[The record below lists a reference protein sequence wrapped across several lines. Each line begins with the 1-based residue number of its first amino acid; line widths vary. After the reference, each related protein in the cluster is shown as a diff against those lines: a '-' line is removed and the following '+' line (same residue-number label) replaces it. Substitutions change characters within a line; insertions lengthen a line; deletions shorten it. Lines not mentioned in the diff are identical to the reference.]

1 MSEIKRILDQM
12 DRAFAGEAWHGPSLM
27 QLLGGINAEDAAE
40 HPIHGAHSIWE
51 LVNHIGAW
59 KTIVQH
65 RAAGEAVKDV
75 TAEQDWPPPFEVT
88 EVAWTRAIED
98 LKESHGRL
106 RGVVEGL
113 DDDHL
118 RQKAPGEEYSIY
130 FMVHGL
136 VQHDLY
142 HAGQIAILK
151 KALG

>member
-27 QLLGGINAEDAAE
+27 QLLGGITSEDAAE

-51 LVNHIGAW
+51 LVNHIAAW

-75 TAEQDWPPPFEVT
+75 TAAQDWPLPFEVT
-88 EVAWTRAIED
+88 EVAWTRALED
-98 LKESHGRL
+98 LRASHARL

-113 DDDHL
+113 DDDQL
-118 RQKAPGEEYSIY
+118 RQKAPGEEYSVY

-136 VQHDLY
+136 IQHDLY